1 LGVEPVLI
9 KGKGGVFNVTVGNEL
24 IFSKHEEGRF
34 PTESEVL
41 EKLRKRRS
49 G

>member
-1 LGVEPVLI
+1 MEPRLQPGS
-9 KGKGGVFNVTVGNEL
+9 KGAFNVTVGNDL

-34 PTESEVL
+34 PDEREIV
-41 EKLRKRRS
+41 EAIRERAAAE